1 MMVHTTNYF
10 DTFIEVADDCPAV
23 IGQIP
28 PVNANAPSA
37 ATIQFEL
44 ISQHPYAFTSDE
56 IIFRVYAIRNDLAA
70 SDYAIAK
77 NEFFS
82 KGQACLR
89 SSALA
94 KRYGWGIH
102 ADHWGK
108 VALIGLET
116 DDYIKYC
123 SDISLKKVKA
133 MRSKKAK

>member
-1 MMVHTTNYF
+1 MMVHSTNYF

-23 IGQIP
+23 TGQIP
-28 PVNANAPSA
+28 PVNANAPSV

-56 IIFRVYAIRNDLAA
+56 IIFRVYAIKNDLAV

-77 NEFFS
+77 KEFFS

-89 SSALA
+89 SSALG

-102 ADHWGK
+102 ADHRGK

-116 DDYIKYC
+116 DDYKKYC

>member
-23 IGQIP
+23 TSQIP
-28 PVNANAPSA
+28 PVNANAPSV

-44 ISQHPYAFTSDE
+44 ISQHPYGFTSDE
-56 IIFRVYAIRNDLAA
+56 IIFHVYAIRNDLAA

-77 NEFFS
+77 KEFFS

-89 SSALA
+89 SSALV

-102 ADHWGK
+102 ADHRGK

-116 DDYIKYC
+116 DDYKKYC

>member
-1 MMVHTTNYF
+1 MVHSTNYF

-23 IGQIP
+23 TGQIP
-28 PVNANAPSA
+28 PVNANAPSV

-56 IIFRVYAIRNDLAA
+56 IIFRVYAIKNDLAV

-77 NEFFS
+77 KEFFS

-89 SSALA
+89 SSALV

-102 ADHWGK
+102 ADHRGK

-116 DDYIKYC
+116 DDYKKYC

>member
-1 MMVHTTNYF
+1 MVHTTNYF

-23 IGQIP
+23 TSQIP
-28 PVNANAPSA
+28 PVNANAPSV

-56 IIFRVYAIRNDLAA
+56 IIFRIYAIRNDLAA

-77 NEFFS
+77 KEFFS

-89 SSALA
+89 SSVLS

-102 ADHWGK
+102 ADHRGK

-116 DDYIKYC
+116 DDYKKYC

>member
-1 MMVHTTNYF
+1 MVHTTNYF

-23 IGQIP
+23 TGQIP
-28 PVNANAPSA
+28 PVNANAPSV

-44 ISQHPYAFTSDE
+44 ISQHPYGFTSDE
-56 IIFRVYAIRNDLAA
+56 IIFHVYAIKNDLAT

-77 NEFFS
+77 KEFFS

-89 SSALA
+89 SSALV

-102 ADHWGK
+102 ADHRGK

-116 DDYIKYC
+116 DDYKKYC

>member
-23 IGQIP
+23 TGQIP
-28 PVNANAPSA
+28 PLNVSAPSV

-44 ISQHPYAFTSDE
+44 ISQHPYVFTSDE
-56 IIFRVYAIRNDLAA
+56 IIFHVYAIRNDLAA

-77 NEFFS
+77 KEFFS

-89 SSALA
+89 SSALV

-102 ADHWGK
+102 ADHRGK

-116 DDYIKYC
+116 DDYKKYC

>member
-1 MMVHTTNYF
+1 M
-10 DTFIEVADDCPAV
+10 
-23 IGQIP
+23 
-28 PVNANAPSA
+28 

-44 ISQHPYAFTSDE
+44 ISQHPYGFTSDE
-56 IIFRVYAIRNDLAA
+56 IIFHVYAIKNDLAT

-77 NEFFS
+77 KEFFS

-102 ADHWGK
+102 ADHRGK

-116 DDYIKYC
+116 DDYKKYC

>member
-1 MMVHTTNYF
+1 MVHTTNYF
-10 DTFIEVADDCPAV
+10 DTFIEVADDCPV
-23 IGQIP
+23 VTGQIP
-28 PVNANAPSA
+28 PLNVSAPSV

-44 ISQHPYAFTSDE
+44 ISQQPYAFTSDE

-70 SDYAIAK
+70 SHYAIAK

-89 SSALA
+89 SSALG
-94 KRYGWGIH
+94 KRYGWGFH
-102 ADHWGK
+102 FDHQGK

-116 DDYIKYC
+116 DDYKKYC
-123 SDISLKKVKA
+123 SDISLNKVKA

>member
-1 MMVHTTNYF
+1 MVHSTNYF

-23 IGQIP
+23 TGQIP
-28 PVNANAPSA
+28 PVNANAPSV

-77 NEFFS
+77 KEFFS

-89 SSALA
+89 SSALS

-102 ADHWGK
+102 ADHRGK

-116 DDYIKYC
+116 DDYKKYC

>member
-1 MMVHTTNYF
+1 MMVHTMNYF

-23 IGQIP
+23 TGQIP
-28 PVNANAPSA
+28 PVNANAPSV

-44 ISQHPYAFTSDE
+44 ISQHPYGFTSDE
-56 IIFRVYAIRNDLAA
+56 IIFHVYAIRNDLAA

-77 NEFFS
+77 KEFFS

-89 SSALA
+89 SSALV

-102 ADHWGK
+102 ADHRGK

-116 DDYIKYC
+116 DDYKKYC

>member
-1 MMVHTTNYF
+1 MIVHTTNYF

-23 IGQIP
+23 TGQIP
-28 PVNANAPSA
+28 PVNANAPSI

-77 NEFFS
+77 KEFFS

-89 SSALA
+89 SSALS

-102 ADHWGK
+102 ADHQGK
-108 VALIGLET
+108 IALIGLET
-116 DDYIKYC
+116 DDYKKYY
-123 SDISLKKVKA
+123 SDISLKKVKS

>member
-1 MMVHTTNYF
+1 MVHTTNYF

-23 IGQIP
+23 TGQIP
-28 PVNANAPSA
+28 PLNANAPSI

-77 NEFFS
+77 KEFFS

-89 SSALA
+89 SSALV

-102 ADHWGK
+102 ADHRGK

-116 DDYIKYC
+116 DDYKKYC

>member
-10 DTFIEVADDCPAV
+10 DTFIEVADDCPV
-23 IGQIP
+23 VTGQIP
-28 PVNANAPSA
+28 PVNANAPSV

-44 ISQHPYAFTSDE
+44 ISQQPYAFTSDE

-77 NEFFS
+77 KEFFS

-94 KRYGWGIH
+94 KRYGWGFH
-102 ADHWGK
+102 FDHQGK

-116 DDYIKYC
+116 DDYKKYC

>member
-1 MMVHTTNYF
+1 MIVHTTNYF
-10 DTFIEVADDCPAV
+10 DTFIEVADDCPA
-23 IGQIP
+23 ITGQIP
-28 PVNANAPSA
+28 PVNANAPSV

-44 ISQHPYAFTSDE
+44 ISQHPYGFTSDE
-56 IIFRVYAIRNDLAA
+56 IIFHVYAIKNDLAT

-77 NEFFS
+77 KEFFS

-89 SSALA
+89 SSALV

-102 ADHWGK
+102 ADHRGK

-116 DDYIKYC
+116 DDYKKYC

>member
-1 MMVHTTNYF
+1 MVHSTNYF

-23 IGQIP
+23 TGQIP
-28 PVNANAPSA
+28 PVNANAPSV

-56 IIFRVYAIRNDLAA
+56 IIFRVYAIKNDLAV

-77 NEFFS
+77 KEFFS

-89 SSALA
+89 SSALG

-102 ADHWGK
+102 ADHRGK

-116 DDYIKYC
+116 DDYKKYC

>member
-1 MMVHTTNYF
+1 MVHSTNYF

-23 IGQIP
+23 TGQIP
-28 PVNANAPSA
+28 PVNANAPSV

-56 IIFRVYAIRNDLAA
+56 IIFRVYAIKNDLAV

-77 NEFFS
+77 KEFFS

-89 SSALA
+89 SSALG

-102 ADHWGK
+102 ADHRGK

-116 DDYIKYC
+116 ADYKKYC

>member
-1 MMVHTTNYF
+1 MVHTTNYF

-23 IGQIP
+23 TGQIP
-28 PVNANAPSA
+28 PVNANAPSV

-44 ISQHPYAFTSDE
+44 ISQHPYGFTSDE
-56 IIFRVYAIRNDLAA
+56 IIFHVYAIRNDLAA

-77 NEFFS
+77 KEFFS

-89 SSALA
+89 SSALG

-102 ADHWGK
+102 ADHRGK

-116 DDYIKYC
+116 DDYKKYC
-123 SDISLKKVKA
+123 SDISLNKVKA

>member
-1 MMVHTTNYF
+1 MVHSTNYF
-10 DTFIEVADDCPAV
+10 DTLIEVADDCPAV
-23 IGQIP
+23 TGQIP
-28 PVNANAPSA
+28 PVNANAPSV

-77 NEFFS
+77 KEFFS

-89 SSALA
+89 SSALV

-102 ADHWGK
+102 ADHRGK

-116 DDYIKYC
+116 DDYKKYC

>member
-1 MMVHTTNYF
+1 MVHTTNYF

-23 IGQIP
+23 TGQIP
-28 PVNANAPSA
+28 PVNANAPSI

-77 NEFFS
+77 KEFFS

-89 SSALA
+89 SSALS

-102 ADHWGK
+102 ADHRGK

-116 DDYIKYC
+116 DDYKKYC

>member
-23 IGQIP
+23 TGQIP
-28 PVNANAPSA
+28 PVNANAPSV

-44 ISQHPYAFTSDE
+44 ISQQPYAFTSDE
-56 IIFRVYAIRNDLAA
+56 IIFHVYAIRNDLAA

-77 NEFFS
+77 KEFFS

-89 SSALA
+89 SSALG

-102 ADHWGK
+102 ADHQGK
-108 VALIGLET
+108 VALIAIET
-116 DDYIKYC
+116 DDYKKYC

>member
-1 MMVHTTNYF
+1 MMVHSTNYF
-10 DTFIEVADDCPAV
+10 DTLIEVADDCPAV
-23 IGQIP
+23 TGQIP
-28 PVNANAPSA
+28 PVNANAPSV

-77 NEFFS
+77 KEFFS

-89 SSALA
+89 SSVLS

-102 ADHWGK
+102 ADHRGK

-116 DDYIKYC
+116 DDYKKYC

>member
-1 MMVHTTNYF
+1 MVHTTNYF

-23 IGQIP
+23 TGQIP
-28 PVNANAPSA
+28 PLNANAPSV

-77 NEFFS
+77 KEFFS

-89 SSALA
+89 SSALV

-102 ADHWGK
+102 ADHRGK

-116 DDYIKYC
+116 DDYKKYC

>member
-1 MMVHTTNYF
+1 MIVHTTNYF

-23 IGQIP
+23 TGQIP
-28 PVNANAPSA
+28 PLNANAPSI

-44 ISQHPYAFTSDE
+44 ISQHPYVFTSDE
-56 IIFRVYAIRNDLAA
+56 IIFHVYAIRNDLAA

-77 NEFFS
+77 KEFFS

-89 SSALA
+89 SSALV

-102 ADHWGK
+102 ADHRGK

-116 DDYIKYC
+116 DDYKKYC

>member
-1 MMVHTTNYF
+1 V
-10 DTFIEVADDCPAV
+10 
-23 IGQIP
+23 
-28 PVNANAPSA
+28 
-37 ATIQFEL
+37 ATIQFGL

-56 IIFRVYAIRNDLAA
+56 IIFRVYAIKNDLAV

-77 NEFFS
+77 KEFFS

-89 SSALA
+89 SSALG

-102 ADHWGK
+102 ADHRGK

-116 DDYIKYC
+116 DDYKKYC

>member
-1 MMVHTTNYF
+1 MVHTTNYF

-23 IGQIP
+23 TSQIP
-28 PVNANAPSA
+28 PVNANAPSV

-44 ISQHPYAFTSDE
+44 ISQHPYGFTSDE
-56 IIFRVYAIRNDLAA
+56 IIFHVYAIKNDLATF
-70 SDYAIAK
+70 DYAIAK
-77 NEFFS
+77 KEFFS

-89 SSALA
+89 SSALG

-102 ADHWGK
+102 ADHRGK

-116 DDYIKYC
+116 DDYKKYC

>member
-28 PVNANAPSA
+28 PVNANTPSV

-77 NEFFS
+77 KEFFS

-102 ADHWGK
+102 ADHQGK

-116 DDYIKYC
+116 DDYKKYC

>member
-23 IGQIP
+23 TGQIP
-28 PVNANAPSA
+28 PVNANAPSV

-44 ISQHPYAFTSDE
+44 ISQHPYGFTSDE
-56 IIFRVYAIRNDLAA
+56 IIFHVYAIRNDLAA

-77 NEFFS
+77 KEFFS

-89 SSALA
+89 SSALG

-102 ADHWGK
+102 ADHRGK

-116 DDYIKYC
+116 DDYKKYC
-123 SDISLKKVKA
+123 SDISLNKVKA

>member
-1 MMVHTTNYF
+1 MVHTTNYF

-23 IGQIP
+23 TSQIP
-28 PVNANAPSA
+28 PVNANAPSV

-44 ISQHPYAFTSDE
+44 ISQHPYGFTSDE
-56 IIFRVYAIRNDLAA
+56 IIFHVYAIKNDLAT

-77 NEFFS
+77 KEFFS

-89 SSALA
+89 SSALV

-102 ADHWGK
+102 ADHRGK

-116 DDYIKYC
+116 DDYKKYC